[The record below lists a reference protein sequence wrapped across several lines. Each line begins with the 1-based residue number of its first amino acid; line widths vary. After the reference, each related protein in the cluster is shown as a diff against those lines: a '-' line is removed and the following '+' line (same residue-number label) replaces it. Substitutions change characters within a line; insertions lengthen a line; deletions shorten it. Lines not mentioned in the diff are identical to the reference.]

1 MATVARGPR
10 WTQFPK
16 PLAEVEQLFDQFF
29 GPQNGGAPAA
39 WRAPLSLW
47 EDETH
52 FHIEMEAPGL
62 KRDDLELSVEK
73 NILTIGANREK
84 PAEGRNFWHDERR
97 YGRIERKVSL
107 PETTDVEAVEAD
119 LADGVLHVK
128 LGKKPEAQPRKI
140 TINAAE

>member
-1 MATVARGPR
+1 
-10 WTQFPK
+10 
-16 PLAEVEQLFDQFF
+16 LAEVEQLFDQFF

-52 FHIEMEAPGL
+52 FHVEMEAAGL
-62 KRDDLELSVEK
+62 KRDNFELTVEK
-73 NILTIGANREK
+73 NVLTIAANREK

-107 PETTDVEAVEAD
+107 PETTNAEAVEAE

-128 LGKKPEAQPRKI
+128 LGKKPEAQPKRI
-140 TINAAE
+140 TINVAE